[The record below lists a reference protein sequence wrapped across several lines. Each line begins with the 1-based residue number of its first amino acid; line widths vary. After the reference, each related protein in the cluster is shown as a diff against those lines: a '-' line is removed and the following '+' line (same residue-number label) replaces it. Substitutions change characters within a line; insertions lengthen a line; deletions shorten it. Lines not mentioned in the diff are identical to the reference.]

1 MGEEGRNFEQEIAER
16 AAKEKNLCCLCCL
29 LFEQNLVLIS
39 KIATIERLRAV
50 CPVSRLTYEAC
61 MGYFSE
67 VREHWTFIY
76 SPSDTPVTA
85 SDGVIF

>member
-61 MGYFSE
+61 MGYF
-67 VREHWTFIY
+67 F
-76 SPSDTPVTA
+76 PSCGSIGLLSTPRPTRR
-85 SDGVIF
+85 